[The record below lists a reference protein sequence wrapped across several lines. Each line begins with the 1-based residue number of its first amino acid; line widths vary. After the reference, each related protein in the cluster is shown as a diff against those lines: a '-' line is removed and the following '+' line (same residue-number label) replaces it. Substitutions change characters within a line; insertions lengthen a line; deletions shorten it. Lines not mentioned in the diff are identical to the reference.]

1 MKTGFYPG
9 CSMKGSAREYSE
21 SLLAVARAL
30 GRELPEVPDWNCCG
44 ATAAH
49 NLDRDLALA
58 LPARILAAAEKEGM
72 EEVLVPCAACYSRL
86 SVTRHELL
94 EDEALRQ
101 RISGLVEA
109 DYRGTAKV
117 LNIIEWLAAVP
128 DLEGRVKKPFARKV
142 ACYYGCLLVRPAG
155 IVKFDRPEEPQSM
168 DLLMKKL
175 GAEPLDWAFKTECC
189 GAGFSVSRTDLV
201 ARLSGLILEDA
212 VSRGAE
218 AVIVACPM
226 CHLNLDMR
234 RPNIEKSA
242 GRKFNIPVIYITQ
255 ALGLALGLKPKQL
268 GLQRHKVKVR
278 FGTGAAHGE
287 SFAATIT
294 PVSAKPATG
303 AKSAAKDGPT
313 DVGPA
318 SGDSPASAPSS
329 GSSSGSEA

>member
-21 SLLAVARAL
+21 SLMAVASVL

-49 NLDRDLALA
+49 NLDHDLALA
-58 LPARILAAAEKEGM
+58 LPARILAAAEKDGM
-72 EEVLVPCAACYSRL
+72 DEVLVPCAACYSRL

-94 EDEALRQ
+94 EDEKLRQ
-101 RISGLVEA
+101 KISGLIEA
-109 DYRGTAKV
+109 DYRGTARV
-117 LNIIEWLAAVP
+117 LNIIEWLASVP
-128 DLEGRVKKPFARKV
+128 NLENQVKKPFAHKV

-155 IVKFDRPEEPQSM
+155 VVKFDRPEEPQSM
-168 DLLMKKL
+168 DLLMKKI

-201 ARLSGLILEDA
+201 AKLSGLILEDA

-234 RPNIEKSA
+234 RPNIEKRA
-242 GRKFNIPVIYITQ
+242 GKKFNIPVIYITQ
-255 ALGLALGLKPKQL
+255 ALGLALGIEAKKL
-268 GLQRHKVKVR
+268 GLQRHKVKVK
-278 FGTGAAHGE
+278 F
-287 SFAATIT
+287 
-294 PVSAKPATG
+294 
-303 AKSAAKDGPT
+303 
-313 DVGPA
+313 
-318 SGDSPASAPSS
+318 APSAGKS
-329 GSSSGSEA
+329 GQVVQAGEA